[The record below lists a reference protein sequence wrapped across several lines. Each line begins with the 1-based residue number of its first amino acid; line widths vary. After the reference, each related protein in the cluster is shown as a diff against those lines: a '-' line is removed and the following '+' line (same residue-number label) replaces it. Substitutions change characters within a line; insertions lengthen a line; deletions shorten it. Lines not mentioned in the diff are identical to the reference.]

1 MQAPFDIVQTLGPPG
16 AASPALPDGYNR
28 VIQGDCLAVMRALPD
43 ASFDLLY
50 LDPPFFT
57 GKAFHLFDNT
67 PDPRHAFSDAWEG
80 GLQTYLAWLQ
90 ERLVE
95 MHRLLTPTGA
105 LLVHLDW
112 HAVHYAKVLLDR
124 LFGYTHF
131 QNEFV
136 WYYSGGGASR
146 RRFARKH
153 DTILYYTRSATEWT
167 FHADRV
173 REPYK
178 WTRGQRRAD
187 GSARDYTRGK
197 LPDDVWEHHALLPW
211 AEENLGYPTQKPEAL
226 LTRLILATT
235 NPGDVVG
242 DFFAGSGTTA
252 ATAQRLERRWVTAD
266 LDRVSVCLTA
276 DRVSDLLAPGSVTL
290 AARRARARAQEHF
303 AGICA
308 DATRLGVAPETRVA
322 CGLSL
327 LPPPGFTVE
336 RLADLAP
343 RNEPLLP

>member
-1 MQAPFDIVQTLGPPG
+1 MRDVFEIVQTLGQADTPT
-16 AASPALPDGYNR
+16 PAQPDGFNR
-28 VIQGDCLAVMRALPD
+28 IIQGDCLAILRALPD
-43 ASFDLLY
+43 ASFHLIY

-57 GKAFHLFDNT
+57 GKAFHLHDST
-67 PDPRHAFSDAWEG
+67 PDPRHAFNDAWEG
-80 GLQTYLAWLQ
+80 GLQAYLAWLQ
-90 ERLVE
+90 VRLEE
-95 MHRLLTPTGA
+95 MRRLLTPTGA

-112 HAVHYAKVLLDR
+112 HAVHYVKVLLDH

-136 WYYSGGGASR
+136 WYYSGGGASQ

-153 DTILYYTRSATEWT
+153 DTILYYTNSATEWT

-226 LTRLILATT
+226 LSRLIQATT
-235 NPGDVVG
+235 NDGDVVG
-242 DFFAGSGTTA
+242 DFFSGSGTTA
-252 ATAQRLERRWVTAD
+252 AVAQRLNRRWVTAD
-266 LDRVSVCLTA
+266 LDRVAVCLTA
-276 DRVSDLLAPGSVTL
+276 DRVSDLLVPGSVAL
-290 AARRARARAQEHF
+290 SARRARARAQERF
-303 AGICA
+303 LSIIA
-308 DATRLGVAPETRVA
+308 DDERLGVAPDTLVA

-327 LPPPGFTVE
+327 LPLPGFTVE
-336 RLADLAP
+336 RFLTE
-343 RNEPLLP
+343 RTLP